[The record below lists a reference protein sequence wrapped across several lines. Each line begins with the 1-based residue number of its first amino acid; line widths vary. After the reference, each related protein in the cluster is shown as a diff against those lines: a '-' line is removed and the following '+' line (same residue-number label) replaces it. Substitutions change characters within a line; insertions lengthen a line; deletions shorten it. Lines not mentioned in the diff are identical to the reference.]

1 MMTSPS
7 SGIIISAAYN
17 INLIISIISIRW
29 TATEDGDVKLKLFWE
44 IAQGRSYGRTIQQND
59 SASVVLLIIVILI
72 MN

>member
-1 MMTSPS
+1 MTSPS
-7 SGIIISAAYN
+7 SGHLNHTIVW
-17 INLIISIISIRW
+17 SIVGRILGRRW

>member
-7 SGIIISAAYN
+7 SGHLNHTIVW
-17 INLIISIISIRW
+17 SIVGRILGRRW

-44 IAQGRSYGRTIQQND
+44 IAIRQND

>member
-44 IAQGRSYGRTIQQND
+44 IANVI
-59 SASVVLLIIVILI
+59 LLI
-72 MN
+72 